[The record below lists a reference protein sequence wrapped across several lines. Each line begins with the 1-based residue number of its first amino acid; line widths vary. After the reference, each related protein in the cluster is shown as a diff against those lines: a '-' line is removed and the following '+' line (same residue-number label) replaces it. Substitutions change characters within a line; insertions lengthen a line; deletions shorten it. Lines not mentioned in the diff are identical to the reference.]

1 MTFKAKTPPRPV
13 KQYEGANPGA
23 PRATVRSTV
32 GAGLELASASAIPPR
47 PFLKPGAAPRPPR
60 DPAVALGNKI
70 KDSARG
76 EECTVRL
83 EGVCTFDTTMTIWSH
98 ARWGAQLGIVAGR
111 GMSSKAL
118 DVCGAYACTACDA
131 VYDGQYKVTHLTR
144 EQIDLDWCLGH
155 FRSLGRLSL
164 KGLI

>member
-1 MTFKAKTPPRPV
+1 MTFKSKTERRPV

-23 PRATVRSTV
+23 PRTVVQAVMATMP
-32 GAGLELASASAIPPR
+32 GACLPR
-47 PFLKPGAAPRPPR
+47 MVPKPGAAPRPPR
-60 DPAVALGNKI
+60 DPAVAHGNAI

-83 EGVCTFDTTMTIWSH
+83 EGVCSFDATKTIWSH
-98 ARWGAQLGIVAGR
+98 ARWGAQLGVVAGR

-118 DVCGAYACTACDA
+118 DVCGAYACTDCDA
-131 VYDGQYKVTHLTR
+131 VYDGQRSWSNLTR
-144 EQIDLDWCLGH
+144 QQIDLDWCLGH

-164 KGLI
+164 KGLL